1 MTEPR
6 NVVGLDL
13 SLRHTGVAFPSG
25 DVTTIETHSLRGA
38 QRWAHIHDEVACWMW
53 SAPGTIDL
61 AVIEGYAYAAVGS
74 ALFELCEL
82 GGLIRWELFRNSV
95 PWLVVPPA
103 TLKKY
108 ATGKG
113 GANKVAM
120 VIAARERLGYEG
132 TDDNQADALWL
143 RALGLD
149 LLGEPPCRLPV
160 AQRNVLRNLSWPTGV
175 VVPR

>member
-1 MTEPR
+1 MNLPR
-6 NVVGLDL
+6 NVIGLDL
-13 SLRHTGVAFPSG
+13 SLRHTGVAYPSG
-25 DVTTIETHSLRGA
+25 SVTTVETGKERGA
-38 QRWAHIHDEVACWMW
+38 QRWAAIFDQASYGLW
-53 SAPGTIDL
+53 GNGQLDL

-82 GGLIRWELFRNSV
+82 GGIIRWELHRAGV

-113 GANKVAM
+113 GANKTAM

-132 TDDNQADALWL
+132 TDDNEADALWL

-149 LLGEPPCRLPV
+149 LLGEPLCSLPIV
-160 AQRNVLRNLSWPTGV
+160 QRNVLHRVTWPAGV
-175 VVPR
+175 AAPT